1 MLPDLAPGV
10 TIIDRYRLLE
20 RLGSGGFSTVWRAR
34 DTDEDREVAVK
45 ISRGT
50 SHEWEQTRSHFEREF
65 DVLQAVQE
73 AGGHPNIVSAH
84 DGQIS
89 ENDAF
94 LVMDLLDGP
103 MLETAVDRETVT
115 PGIDT
120 VRKIGTEICDA
131 LAFLHDNNV
140 LHLDV
145 DPTNVRLTEGGDPV
159 IIDFNTAA
167 TAEGDTTLFYES
179 RFKPI
184 EQTPDGG
191 SDIETG
197 KQADVYACG
206 HLLAYLLTGEKHG
219 SESRTSETVD
229 LNPDT
234 ASCPERLANAL
245 RRATA
250 RYPESRFRSCR
261 AFERAL
267 RAINRGQTQTARL
280 EHTGTG
286 QTFEVRSGDILGR
299 DTKAADLVLSD
310 QEQYISPEHVRFE
323 AWGTGWSLRD
333 LSTNG
338 TYVDRGGGWK
348 PALSDHG
355 YRKQTQAGV
364 ERGTDGRQP
373 PRRQRLSDG
382 IRVRP
387 VSPEFELTL
396 RFHED

>member
-1 MLPDLAPGV
+1 MLPDPAPGV

-34 DTDEDREVAVK
+34 DTDEDREVAIK

-50 SHEWEQTRSHFEREF
+50 SHDWEQTRRHFQREF
-65 DVLQAVQE
+65 DALQAVQR
-73 AGGHPNIVSAH
+73 AGGHPAVVSAH
-84 DGQIS
+84 DGRIS

-94 LVMDLLDGP
+94 LVTDLLDGP
-103 MLETAVDRETVT
+103 MLETAVDRGTVT

-120 VRKIGTEICDA
+120 VRGMGTEICDA
-131 LAFLHDNNV
+131 LAFLHDNDV

-145 DPTNVRLTEGGDPV
+145 NPTNVRLTERGDPV

-167 TAEGDTTLFYES
+167 TAEGDTTLFYENP
-179 RFKPI
+179 FKPI
-184 EQTPDGG
+184 EQTPDEG

-197 KQADVYACG
+197 KPADVYACG

-219 SESRTSETVD
+219 DESRTSETVD
-229 LNPDT
+229 LDPD
-234 ASCPERLANAL
+234 AAACPERLANAL

-267 RAINRGQTQTARL
+267 RAIHRGETQTARL
-280 EHTGTG
+280 EHTDTG
-286 QTFEVRSGDILGR
+286 QAFEVRSGDILGR
-299 DTKAADLVLSD
+299 DTDAADLVLPD
-310 QEQYISPEHVRFE
+310 GEQYVSPEQARFE

-338 TYVDRGGGWK
+338 TYVDRGDGWE
-348 PALSDHG
+348 PALSDRG
-355 YRKQTQAGV
+355 FRKQQNAGV
-364 ERGTDGRQP
+364 DRGADGRQP
-373 PRRQRLSDG
+373 PRRQRLTDG
-382 IRVRP
+382 TLVRP
-387 VSPEFELTL
+387 VAPEFELTL